1 MNPNPEPRTPRSLVP
16 VLIVVAL
23 IEAAA
28 IVAAI
33 LVSLR
38 SNPAAAHSLPQT
50 GETHA
55 VQHNR

>member
-1 MNPNPEPRTPRSLVP
+1 MSSHPKPRTPRSLVP

-23 IEAAA
+23 IEAGA

-33 LVSLR
+33 LVTLSR
-38 SNPAAAHSLPQT
+38 NPGAVDNLPKT

-55 VQHNR
+55 VQHDR